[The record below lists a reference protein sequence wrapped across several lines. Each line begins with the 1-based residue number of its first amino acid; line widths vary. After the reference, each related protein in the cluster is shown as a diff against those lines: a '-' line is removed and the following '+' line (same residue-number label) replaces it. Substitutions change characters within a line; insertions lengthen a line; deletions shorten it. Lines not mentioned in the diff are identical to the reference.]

1 MVGWSDLWTLY
12 QASPPV
18 LLFAIFVT
26 MVGGWKY
33 VVKPELEDLRATQ
46 DDHADDIQHHQ
57 MSAQERDILLSYH
70 DEAVTNLKA
79 RVRGLEQE
87 FAAEHGYTP
96 DPKADPV
103 NDSVSPD
110 TSNRDETDRRQRPDP
125 MGRGHPAT
133 DGGQPSDDERGEPER

>member
-33 VVKPELEDLRATQ
+33 VVKPELDDLRDVQ
-46 DDHADDIQHHQ
+46 DDHADDIQDHNLN
-57 MSAQERDILLSYH
+57 AQERDILLSYH

-96 DPKADPV
+96 DPNADPV

-110 TSNRDETDRRQRPDP
+110 TSDRGRDQGRSS
-125 MGRGHPAT
+125 MGRGSPAT
-133 DGGQPSDDERGEPER
+133 DGGQPSPSDEQRGDT